1 MASTS
6 YTECYVFIDDS
17 NLWIEGQKARA
28 KKLVD
33 ADNDPRFRVDLGKF
47 LNLVAKDYHIS
58 KAFLYGSVP
67 PPNDTVWKAA
77 REKNYDVKTFQR
89 SGSGREK
96 EVDVAMASDIIQ
108 ELYQTESTVN
118 VTFIVV
124 TGDRDL
130 KPPIKKTLEKTVP
143 VELWSWENSMALE
156 FRRMAN
162 NNPLFTAKKLDDVQ
176 DKFGY
181 TAYMSSRKKMDI
193 DPGHAIV
200 YKDVP
205 KGKRFQYKMANHI
218 ARLLRIF
225 YFTSIE
231 KEETQDIIVEFP
243 HSKPDVVFQQ
253 LRKLG
258 GFDYQP
264 CSYPEYTH
272 QVQGHPPIQT
282 TNRFQ
287 ALGEI
292 DDEPPLEALTR
303 SMSLDLDSID
313 ESELSAENEC
323 EERNEDDWAS
333 VVRRKP
339 GMLTRMK
346 KRKEEQC
353 KWRDHCVMAAHCPY
367 SHTQEEKRLFDR
379 FPRIRFKYF
388 KAKLCNK
395 LEAHHSPALMR
406 GCAYAHTS
414 EDSWCLRCK
423 MYGHLTDNCI
433 V

>member
-1 MASTS
+1 MASLS

-17 NLWIEGQKARA
+17 NLWIAGQTVKA

-33 ADNDPRFRVDLGKF
+33 ADKDPRFRVDLGKF
-47 LNLVAKDYHIS
+47 LSLVAKDYHIS

-77 REKNYDVKTFQR
+77 KEKNYNVKTFER

-96 EVDVAMASDIIQ
+96 EVDVAMASDMMK
-108 ELYQTESTVN
+108 ELYQKESTAN
-118 VTFIVV
+118 VTFIAV

-130 KPPIKKTLEKTVP
+130 KPPIENILDGSVR
-143 VELWSWENSMALE
+143 VELWSWEDSMAHE
-156 FRRMAN
+156 FKRM
-162 NNPLFTAKKLDDVQ
+162 AKKLDDVQ

-181 TAYMSSRKKMDI
+181 TAYMSTRDKTDI
-193 DPGHAIV
+193 DPNHAIV
-200 YKDVP
+200 YQDVP
-205 KGKRFQYKMANHI
+205 KGKRFLYKMADHI
-218 ARLLRIF
+218 ARMLRNF

-231 KEETQDIIVEFP
+231 KEETQDLIVEFP
-243 HSKPDVVFQQ
+243 RSEPEVICQQ
-253 LRKLG
+253 LRRLG
-258 GFDYQP
+258 EFDYQP

-272 QVQGHPPIQT
+272 QVHPPIQT
-282 TNRFQ
+282 TNCFQ

-292 DDEPPLEALTR
+292 DDEPPLPAFTR
-303 SMSLDLDSID
+303 SMSPDIDSID
-313 ESELSAENEC
+313 ESEPSAESEC

-353 KWRDHCVMAAHCPY
+353 KWRDHCDMAAHCPY

-379 FPRIRFKYF
+379 FPKICFKYF
-388 KAKLCNK
+388 KTKLAYSYSIPNDSS
-395 LEAHHSPALMR
+395 LLNFSGLGRELSLSPHSL
-406 GCAYAHTS
+406 S
-414 EDSWCLRCK
+414 
-423 MYGHLTDNCI
+423 
-433 V
+433 